1 MPQTVSINSVSEHIA
16 FNLLR
21 KLLIWTLSVLSSAI
35 YSVSQTLWK
44 RFDFENTLSGYFIN
58 NSKMPN
64 SLAVKDNSIHS
75 KMLYFSLGLKSDC
88 YIANILS
95 GYFEI
100 VLFADYFQFWQAL
113 LPYQK
118 VLWYN
123 RLLPDEASRFYFV

>member
-64 SLAVKDNSIHS
+64 SLAVKDNSIPFKNAVFFKGFDYPRNDS
-75 KMLYFSLGLKSDC
+75 FPELG
-88 YIANILS
+88 ILHHE
-95 GYFEI
+95 GRE
-100 VLFADYFQFWQAL
+100 
-113 LPYQK
+113 
-118 VLWYN
+118 
-123 RLLPDEASRFYFV
+123 